1 MNIPDL
7 PQGIF
12 RTYDI
17 RGIVGE
23 DLSEQIV
30 EQIGLGLG
38 VHLQSEGARSIAV
51 GHDIR
56 SSSAP
61 FARSVRVGIQKS
73 GLDVIEVGE
82 VPTPLLYWAVEH
94 LGADGGVMIT
104 GSHNPVEYNGLKITR
119 GLMPIWGDELQ
130 TLRRT
135 AMTAQESESPGAVSE
150 ASILEPYI
158 ESRVRRFKLPT
169 GMKVAIDCGN
179 GTAGPVAIPLFERLG
194 IEVDALYADPDG
206 TFPNHLPDPEVPR
219 YMKALC
225 DMVADGDYVCGFG
238 FDGDSDR
245 VGVIDE
251 AGKQRSADHLLLV
264 FARHL
269 LSQVPGGKVIYDVKC
284 SDYIKDGIEA
294 AGGIPILSKTGH
306 SIIKEKMKE
315 TGAILAG
322 ELSGH
327 ICVKHRGDGFD
338 DAFFAALLTL
348 EIIATNGGSCSD
360 LFRDIPEMVYTPE
373 IKIAVAEQDKAKVMK
388 SIEQD
393 FADNSRGGDLIDLDG
408 VRLSFDDGWML
419 IRASNTTANLT
430 VRIEGKTTN
439 ALKRIGNIVRE
450 SLSDHPVDLEHL
462 NTALDV

>member
-1 MNIPDL
+1 MNL
-7 PQGIF
+7 PQQIF

-23 DLSEQIV
+23 DLNEAIV

-38 VHLQSEGARSIAV
+38 TLLASEGATTVVV

-61 FARSVRVGIQKS
+61 FAASIRDGVLKS
-73 GLDVIEVGE
+73 GLDVIEVGQ
-82 VPTPLLYWAVEH
+82 VATPLLYWAVQH

-119 GLMPIWGDELQ
+119 GVMPIWGEELQ
-130 TLRRT
+130 ELRKIAIGSCAVDT
-135 AMTAQESESPGAVSE
+135 PGQ
-150 ASILEPYI
+150 ASCSDVLGPYI
-158 ESRVRRFKLPT
+158 ENRARRFQLPE
-169 GMKVAIDCGN
+169 GIKVAIDCGN

-194 IEVDALYADPDG
+194 IEVDALYPEPDG

-219 YMKALC
+219 YMKKLC
-225 DMVADGDYVCGFG
+225 EMVSEGDYACGFG

-245 VGVIDE
+245 VGLIDE
-251 AGKQRSADHLLLV
+251 TGRKRSADHLLLA

-269 LSQVPGGKVIYDVKC
+269 LEQVPGGKIIYDVKC
-284 SDYIKDGIEA
+284 SDYVEDGIRA
-294 AGGIPILSKTGH
+294 AGGEPILCKTGH
-306 SIIKEKMKE
+306 SIIKERMKE

-327 ICVKHRGDGFD
+327 ICVKHGGDGFD

-348 EIIATNGGSCSD
+348 EIMATRGCNCSD
-360 LFRDIPEMVYTPE
+360 LFEGIPEMVATPE
-373 IKIAVAEQDKAKVMK
+373 VKIPVKEEDKFQIVEDLLKMFGQDSK
-388 SIEQD
+388 
-393 FADNSRGGDLIDLDG
+393 GGKLVVLDG
-408 VRLSFDDGWML
+408 VRLSFADGWLL

-430 VRIEGKTTN
+430 VRVEGVDET
-439 ALKRIGNIVRE
+439 ARDRIGGLVRDA
-450 SLSDHPVDLEHL
+450 LSNHPVELANLEE
-462 NTALDV
+462 ALSS